1 MRIAVIGDPHF
12 DNRKMFGY
20 PTEKPGVNSR
30 LANIVQVFKWVGD
43 DIPEDV
49 HKAVILG
56 DITHQ
61 HGKLTPPVL
70 YAVYE
75 ALGAFGGMYEIFL
88 LSGNH
93 DIDHNGRSIAGAFA
107 YTDGIYVAN
116 PPVMMP
122 WFLGS
127 LTLCGL
133 IPYMGREHTLHA
145 FEDMMSF
152 RSAKMRIAFMHHHF
166 EGAKHGAHEFEPPGG
181 LSPNDIP
188 DAIDLV
194 ISGHY
199 HMHHRLGKKIIYA
212 GAPIQHD
219 FGEATYTPGY
229 IILDLDTLEY
239 EFREVPASVAPR
251 FHIITP
257 GDKIPGDPEY
267 DYYRLEYTSDID
279 PKEVEGVDTLKHV
292 VYKAIPV
299 EYSNRSRVSEA
310 IQEEKEKLDVDDI
323 ISAYAIMNAPEDKVE
338 DLTKL
343 GKELVLSGN

>member
-20 PTEKPGVNSR
+20 PTEQPGVNSR
-30 LANIVQVFKWVGD
+30 LANIVQVFKWISD

-49 HKAVILG
+49 HSVVLLG
-56 DITHQ
+56 DTTHQ

-70 YAVYE
+70 HAVYE
-75 ALGAFGGMYEIFL
+75 ALGAFGGMDDIFI

-93 DIDHNGRSIAGAFA
+93 DIDHNGRSIIGAFA

-116 PPVMMP
+116 PPELLT
-122 WFLGS
+122 WYYKGAKLGF
-127 LTLCGL
+127 
-133 IPYMGREHTLHA
+133 IPYMDHDRTILA
-145 FEDMMSF
+145 LSDMLS
-152 RSAKMRIAFMHHHF
+152 ITGDHNIVFMHHHF

-194 ISGHY
+194 LSGHY
-199 HMHHRLGKKIIYA
+199 HMHHRLGKKIIYV

-239 EFREVPASVAPR
+239 EFREVPATVAPR

-257 GDKIPGDPEY
+257 GDKIPGDPER

-292 VYKAIPV
+292 VYKVIPV

-343 GKELVLSGN
+343 GMELVLSGS